1 MRRVTVFAQ
10 EGSRRAA
17 GAWAR
22 ANAQP
27 SWVVRAALAVLFLV
41 IALPVLLLMLL
52 AIAAAMIVFVVLAFV
67 NRVLTAIRAVFMPG
81 RDDEGRENVRI
92 VRRDQ

>member
-1 MRRVTVFAQ
+1 MHRVTVIAQ

-17 GAWAR
+17 GAWTR

-27 SWVVRAALAVLFLV
+27 SWVVRTALAVLLLV

-52 AIAAAMIVFVVLAFV
+52 AIAVAMVVFLVLAV
-67 NRVLTAIRAVFMPG
+67 INRVLTGIRNLVMPG
-81 RDDEGRENVRI
+81 RDGEGRENVRVI
-92 VRRDQ
+92 RRE